1 VSRDPKKG
9 YQTLSA
15 RERARLAAILSRL
28 ASSFEG
34 ERAAAGLLATAFL
47 AKHDLRWTD
56 LVDELRPVS
65 QVQANS
71 VDAPA
76 NGDRRRLNYKG
87 WRGYCRRR
95 LIGRGNALDVAA

>member
-1 VSRDPKKG
+1 VSGDPKRG

-15 RERARLAAILSRL
+15 RERARLASILSRL
-28 ASSFEG
+28 ASSFAG

-56 LVDELRPVS
+56 LIDELRPIS
-65 QVQANS
+65 QVR
-71 VDAPA
+71 VDPVDPPA
-76 NGDRRRLNYKG
+76 KRDRRGPGNRG

-95 LIGRGNALDVAA
+95 LIGRGGALDLAA